1 MSEVKL
7 IGFKELDREL
17 EKLPLKIQKKVMTK
31 AVREASKVIQR
42 DARNLAPK
50 RVREFE
56 GVDYGHPPGTLK
68 KSIKVR
74 RVKKTPKDIIRDVIL
89 PLPGELLAKQRHKT
103 LGVSKKESN
112 RRIKSLSG
120 AQKSYYA
127 TWVEF
132 GHKLPGGKF
141 FSGNPFMRPAFDKNK
156 RKAIQVM
163 RKVMAKGIKNYRK
176 G

>member
-1 MSEVKL
+1 MSTVQLK
-7 IGFKELDREL
+7 GFKELDREL
-17 EKLPLKIQKKVMTK
+17 EKLPIKLQKKVITK

-42 DARNLAPK
+42 DARVLAPK
-50 RVREFE
+50 RVNEFE

-89 PLPGELLAKQRHKT
+89 PLPGALLLKQHHKT
-103 LGVSKKESN
+103 LGISRKESA
-112 RRIKSLSG
+112 RRVRNLIP
-120 AQKSYYA
+120 ARATYYA
-127 TWVEF
+127 MWVEF

-141 FSGNPFMRPAFDKNK
+141 FSGKPFMRPAFDKNK
-156 RKAIQVM
+156 MKAIQVM
-163 RKVMAKGIKNYRK
+163 RRIFAKGIKDYRK